1 MKETTAAW
9 IAKAESDFAGAR
21 LVLEHGEE
29 HIADIICF
37 HCQQCAE
44 KYLKGFLNEQD
55 VEFPREHVLIPLLE
69 LCVALDASF
78 NPLQPMLNGLNAYAV
93 TIRYPG
99 AVATRSMAEKAVADA
114 TYVRAFVR
122 GKLGLPD

>member
-9 IAKAESDFAGAR
+9 IAKAESDFAAAR

-29 HIADIICF
+29 HIADAVCF
-37 HCQQCAE
+37 HGQQCAE
-44 KYLKGFLNEQD
+44 KYLKGFLHEQEI
-55 VEFPREHVLIPLLE
+55 EFPREHALIPLLE
-69 LCVALDASF
+69 LCVAFDDSF
-78 NPLQPMLNGLNAYAV
+78 SPLKPALNGLNTYAV

-99 AVATRSMAEKAVADA
+99 VIATRSMAERAVADA
-114 TYVRAFVR
+114 TRVRAFVR

>member
-9 IAKAESDFAGAR
+9 IAKAESDFAAAR

-29 HIADIICF
+29 HIADAVCF

-44 KYLKGFLNEQD
+44 KYLKGFLHEQEI
-55 VEFPREHVLIPLLE
+55 EFRREHDLIPLLE
-69 LCVALDASF
+69 LCAAVDGAF
-78 NPLQPMLNGLNAYAV
+78 GGLHKTLESLEGYAV
-93 TIRYPG
+93 AIRYPE
-99 AVATRSMAEKAVADA
+99 AVATRSMAEEALAAA
-114 TYVRAFVR
+114 TRVRAFIR

>member
-1 MKETTAAW
+1 MKETTVAW

-29 HIADIICF
+29 HIADLVCF

-55 VEFPREHVLIPLLE
+55 IEFPREHALIPLLE
-69 LCVALDASF
+69 LCVAVDDSF
-78 NPLQPMLNGLNAYAV
+78 NPLKPALNGLNTYAV

-99 AVATRSMAEKAVADA
+99 MTATRLMAEKAVADA
-114 TYVRAFVR
+114 TRVRAFIR
-122 GKLGLPD
+122 NKLGLPD

>member
-29 HIADIICF
+29 HIADLVCF

-55 VEFPREHVLIPLLE
+55 IEFPREHALIPLLE
-69 LCVALDASF
+69 LCVAFDDSF
-78 NPLQPMLNGLNAYAV
+78 NPLKPALNGLNTYAV

-99 AVATRSMAEKAVADA
+99 MIATRAMAEKAVADA
-114 TYVRAFVR
+114 THVRAFIR
-122 GKLGLPD
+122 SKLALPD